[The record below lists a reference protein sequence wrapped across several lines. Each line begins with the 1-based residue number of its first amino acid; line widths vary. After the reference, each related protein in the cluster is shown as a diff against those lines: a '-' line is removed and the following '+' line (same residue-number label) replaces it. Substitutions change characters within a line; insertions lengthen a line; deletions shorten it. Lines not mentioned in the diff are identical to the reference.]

1 MTSTTCFPDTARF
14 PDDLPAIGLTLR
26 SIDVLVYR
34 VPLQTP
40 VQTSFG
46 IMHDRPAVLLRL
58 TDDEGAQGWGEVWC
72 NFPAVGAE
80 HRARLVNSVLA
91 PLAIGRHW
99 RSPAALFQELT
110 QRTAVLALQSGEPG
124 PIAHGIAGLDIAAWD
139 LVARKSGQPL
149 WQLLGGHSDSVQ
161 VYASGLNPDAPAR
174 LAADR
179 QAEGYRA
186 FKLKVGFGIDR
197 DLDNL
202 AQLRSTLAPDAVLM
216 VDANQAWTRE
226 QALALVPRLEPFDL
240 AWLEEPLRADMPW
253 YEWQSLQS
261 VSSIALA
268 AGENVAGF
276 ADFDTAIGSGAL
288 SVIQPDLAKW
298 GASPAA
304 CRSLAGS
311 CTPVCVSAR
320 TTSAPASDCS
330 RRAICWPRPAAT
342 ECWRSTPTPILCA
355 PCCGDRWPSFTTA
368 RRCSARARG
377 WGATGSRSH
386 QALSRRP
393 RSSGSGLNRRPR

>member
-298 GASPAA
+298 GGFSG
-304 CRSLAGS
+304 CL
-311 CTPVCVSAR
+311 PV
-320 TTSAPASDCS
+320 
-330 RRAICWPRPAAT
+330 
-342 ECWRSTPTPILCA
+342 
-355 PCCGDRWPSFTTA
+355 A
-368 RRCSARARG
+368 RRILHAGLRFCPHYLGAGVGLLASGHLLAAAGGDGMLEIDANPNPLRTLL
-377 WGATGSRSH
+377 WGPLAIVHNG
-386 QALSRRP
+386 QALLGTGP
-393 RSSGSGLNRRPR
+393 GLGSLPDLEAIEPYRIALDRVAPG